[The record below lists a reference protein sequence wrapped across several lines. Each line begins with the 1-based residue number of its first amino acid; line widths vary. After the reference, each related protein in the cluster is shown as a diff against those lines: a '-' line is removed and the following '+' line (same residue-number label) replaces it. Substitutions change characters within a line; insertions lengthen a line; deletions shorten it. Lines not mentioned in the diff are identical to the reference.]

1 MSKIKKSILYCLT
14 MLLAFSF
21 LIAPFPKPKKKI
33 SNAADPTNEISVID
47 DRVLSYVSISTAGL
61 SLTADK
67 LKTIDTNG
75 DGNNDTSFIF
85 ANGTISLNFKP
96 FEYNYA
102 ATFDNDLF
110 YESKITK
117 TIEKPADGNFPTSFT
132 LSDGSEITYQVSA
145 NNKFTFKHENISNS
159 VSDENSDFIH
169 VVADDNTRT
178 FTFITGYTLKA
189 EAPNTN
195 FSFSASNSAIQLT
208 TSKYVLNFE
217 RPIANFKTDYVTH
230 FTCKQLDG
238 GAIFD
243 NEIIERELSFEN
255 VKVQFTNNNYTRNNP
270 LYFDIN
276 YNGFIYTFTLYSED
290 DLLFVEYYDEQR
302 NQNNRSLATTLN
314 ENGDVETEVSK
325 FITGSVTEFNM
336 FSIDFNKTGRY
347 EISVYDST
355 YLLLKKQPYVVIP
368 EDDDPTDDI
377 EPEPEIVVPED
388 NSFNYNFYQTSFY
401 IKTSEFDSDSAF
413 ENAYVIMQS
422 YDDDGNYL
430 DYIVTT
436 STQNNNVQVTLKNLS
451 YYFESDEAIK
461 NFTAS
466 ETRPDLNV
474 VQFIKTT
481 LSGST
486 NIPQSTFYTLSE
498 LKEALRTKKDFN
510 IQCTEDA
517 FYEVIIY
524 QYSNVDYTVINKHQ
538 YEFTIVKNPKT
549 SFTVY
554 EVDEN
559 NDPIEVPGSNPKQYK
574 KIIREADTPY
584 ESVTADYK
592 ININSS
598 MEISTLF
605 CDKLIIDY
613 QAGFLP
619 ESTPTTL
626 PKTYLNEYSVDF
638 AMQAVSIEQIEI
650 ADPNDSKK
658 KLNVLGLKFMGVGDI
673 EVTVTINSVT
683 TTQTV
688 KSGETLIFETF
699 GTYSVHIMDS
709 MGTTGT
715 AVFTLKK
722 AVSMSAI
729 ILIVLVG
736 VIVLAVVLFVLSA
749 RGKLKT
755 R

>member
-1 MSKIKKSILYCLT
+1 MSKIKKSILYCLSAI
-14 MLLAFSF
+14 LAFSF
-21 LIAPFPKPKKKI
+21 LIVSFPSQRRNKA
-33 SNAADPTNEISVID
+33 NAADPPVNEITIID
-47 DRVLSYVSISTAGL
+47 DRVLNYVSISTADL
-61 SLTADK
+61 ALTADK
-67 LKTIDTNG
+67 LKTVDTNN
-75 DGNNDTSFIF
+75 DGNADTSFIF
-85 ANGTISLNFKP
+85 ANGTISLNFYP

-102 ATFDNDLF
+102 ATFDESLF
-110 YESKITK
+110 YETRFTK
-117 TIEKPADGNFPTSFT
+117 TIEKPAEGDFPTSFT
-132 LSDGSEITYQVSA
+132 YKDVEISYQVSA
-145 NNKFTFKHENISNS
+145 DNKFSFKYDKNNNL
-159 VSDENSDFIH
+159 VSDENSDFIQ
-169 VVADDNTRT
+169 VTADDTTRT

-189 EAPNTN
+189 EAGNTT
-195 FSFSASNSAIQLT
+195 FSFSASNSAAQLANT
-208 TSKYVLNFE
+208 KYTLCFE
-217 RPIANFKTDYVTH
+217 RPIVDFKTDYVTH

-238 GAIFD
+238 GSVFD

-255 VKVQFTNNNYTRNNP
+255 VKVQFTNNNYTKNNP

-290 DLLFVEYYDEQR
+290 DYLFVEYYDDQR
-302 NQNNRSLATTLN
+302 NQNNRSLATLLN
-314 ENGDVETEVSK
+314 EDGSINTGISK
-325 FITGSVTEFNM
+325 FKSGSVTDFNM

-368 EDDDPTDDI
+368 EDEDPTDNI
-377 EPEPEIVVPED
+377 EPEPEIIVPED

-413 ENAYVIMQS
+413 DNAYVIMQS

-436 STQNNNVQVTLKNLS
+436 STQNNNVQVTLKNLA
-451 YYFESDEAIK
+451 YYFENDEALK
-461 NFTAS
+461 NFTAT
-466 ETRPDLNV
+466 ETLPDLNV

-481 LSGST
+481 LTGST

-498 LKEALRTKKDFN
+498 LKQLLSSKKDLN

-517 FYEVIIY
+517 FYEINIY
-524 QYSNVDYTVINKHQ
+524 QYDSVSYAAINKHH
-538 YEFTIVKNPKT
+538 YEFTIVKQPKT

-559 NDPIEVPGSNPKQYK
+559 NDPIVVPDSNPVQFK

-584 ESVTADYK
+584 ETETINYK

-598 MEISTLF
+598 MEIATMF
-605 CDKLIIDY
+605 CEKLIKDY
-613 QAGFLP
+613 PVDGLP
-619 ESTPTTL
+619 QLTPTTL
-626 PKTYLNEYSVDF
+626 PKTYLNEYTIDF
-638 AMQAVSIEQIEI
+638 AMQAVSIEQAKVNSDEKIT
-650 ADPNDSKK
+650 A
-658 KLNVLGLKFMGVGDI
+658 LRLTFFGVGDI
-673 EVTVTINSVT
+673 TVTVTVNSVT
-683 TTQTV
+683 STYTV
-688 KSGETLIFETF
+688 KSGETLQFETI
-699 GTYSVHIMDS
+699 GTYSVHIEDS

-715 AVFTLKK
+715 GVFTLKK
-722 AVSMSAI
+722 PVSMSAI

-736 VIVLAVVLFVLSA
+736 IIVLAVVLFVLSA